1 MGLWE
6 QEGVWSWGGGER
18 GGREGVGGGW
28 GEREGPNSLSEL
40 SSVFLPAII
49 TSNLDETKSSSY
61 RVDADN
67 SFLLQICSPL
77 PFPPSFHKH
86 TSGPKHVQGYVV
98 CPSEQRFLLLFTFL
112 KKNQS
117 KKVMVFF
124 SSCNSVKFH
133 SELLNYIDIAVMD
146 IHVSEWPFMQQKGK
160 V

>member
-6 QEGVWSWGGGER
+6 EEGVWSWGGGEG

-28 GEREGPNSLSEL
+28 GGRGGPNSLSEL

-77 PFPPSFHKH
+77 PFPPFPSLSLPLS
-86 TSGPKHVQGYVV
+86 TNTHVWTQTCTGV
-98 CPSEQRFLLLFTFL
+98 CSVSLGAA
-112 KKNQS
+112 
-117 KKVMVFF
+117 F
-124 SSCNSVKFH
+124 SATV
-133 SELLNYIDIAVMD
+133 
-146 IHVSEWPFMQQKGK
+146 HVPQEKPE
-160 V
+160 